1 MQKTDYIKNPNRI
14 LRMVLLVSLSAA
26 FGSNVYG
33 QTQTAPTNSGSTKAR
48 TEDGA
53 LRQIPFI
60 TLRNK
65 TGSDEAAD
73 YFGDERSTT
82 VHAGYCNVSRTEITS
97 LQSIAKNAPFYIPD
111 SIVVLDSIVEK
122 PIGQLWGDLEET
134 ATGRRPILYT
144 HGYYIDFDRGCKRA
158 SLFRE
163 SLGLADRF
171 LFFSWPSDDAI
182 LNYTRDESDLY
193 WSVAPLTGILTDMVG
208 RFGAGGFDIAAHS
221 LGTRGVFLALV
232 QLAGEERPAGPLINQ
247 LVLLAPDI
255 DAAIFKQHLS
265 RIRPLARNIT
275 VYVSA
280 NDKPLAFSRQL
291 HGHPRLGESGPH
303 LKGLTGVEIIDVSE
317 IRVRYPSGH
326 VYHLYHNV
334 VINDLAQI
342 LNEGKPAS
350 QRTNLKR
357 TGENRWLLEP

>member
-1 MQKTDYIKNPNRI
+1 MQKIDYTKHPSRI
-14 LRMVLLVSLSAA
+14 LRMVLLVSLSVA
-26 FGSNVYG
+26 FDPNVYG
-33 QTQTAPTNSGSTKAR
+33 QTQTGPTNSGSTKIH
-48 TEDGA
+48 TEDGS

-65 TGSDEAAD
+65 TGSNEAAD
-73 YFGDERSTT
+73 YFGDERST
-82 VHAGYCNVSRTEITS
+82 VRAGHCNVIRTELTS

-111 SIVVLDSIVEK
+111 SIVMLDSINEK
-122 PIGQLWGDLEET
+122 PIGQLWRDLEGAT
-134 ATGRRPILYT
+134 AGRRPVLYT
-144 HGYYIDFDRGCKRA
+144 HGYFIDFDRGCKRA

-171 LFFSWPSDDAI
+171 LLFSWPSDGAI

-193 WSVAPLTGILTDMVG
+193 WSVAPLARILTDMVD

-221 LGTRGVFLALV
+221 LGTRGVFLALI
-232 QLAGEERPAGPLINQ
+232 QLAGKERPAEPLINQ

-255 DAAIFKQHLS
+255 DVAIFEQHLP
-265 RIRPLARNIT
+265 RIRRMARNIT

-280 NDKPLAFSRQL
+280 NDKPLAISRQV

-303 LKGLTGVEIIDVSE
+303 LKDLAGVEIIDVSQ

-326 VYHLYHNV
+326 VYHLYHNA
-334 VINDLAQI
+334 VISDVAQI
-342 LNEGKPAS
+342 LNEGKSAS

-357 TGENRWLLEP
+357 AGENRWLLEP